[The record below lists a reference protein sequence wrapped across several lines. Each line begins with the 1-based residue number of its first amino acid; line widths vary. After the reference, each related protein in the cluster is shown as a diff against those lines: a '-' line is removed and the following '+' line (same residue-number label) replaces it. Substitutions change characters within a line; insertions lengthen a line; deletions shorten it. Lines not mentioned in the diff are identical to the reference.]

1 MSGHLWPAQ
10 IADLRDQASAP
21 ASSTLE
27 GVAEVNTGHIAFAR
41 DDFSESQPADLQGGR
56 LPDTRR

>member
-1 MSGHLWPAQ
+1 M
-10 IADLRDQASAP
+10 DLRDQASAP